1 MAKSP
6 PRSGPKPLPMT
17 DTESQMESFHRG
29 NAPHTRKRLAML
41 DDESTVSI
49 KAPSPVKKGNKRV
62 TPGFV
67 GFRQAAEGRG
77 DDSKIDRRKSLKKQ
91 MRDKRDE
98 RRQVMWDKLD
108 SARKNAD
115 ERLQRYGGFEPARE
129 GPAPPPKKKRRG
141 RRR

>member
-1 MAKSP
+1 M
-6 PRSGPKPLPMT
+6 PMT

-29 NAPHTRKRLAML
+29 NAPNTRKRLAML

-49 KAPSPVKKGNKRV
+49 KAPSPVKQGNKRV

-77 DDSKIDRRKSLKKQ
+77 DGKKTDRRKTLKKQ

-108 SARKNAD
+108 NARKNAD
-115 ERLQRYGGFEPARE
+115 ERLQRYGSFEPTRE
-129 GPAPPPKKKRRG
+129 GEPPPVKKKRRG